1 MKAGRNRAAWGGFVL
16 LCSAVV
22 VAAGAVEWASRDGG
36 APAAPGGAPGPGEP
50 AAPPAAA
57 SPSPTA
63 GAGPVSPALAEAEA
77 RLREG
82 RFDEALAGFEAA
94 ARAASSPSAAGEAWF
109 GAGRA
114 AEELG
119 ERGQAID
126 AFRAAL
132 AAAPAGSELADRAAY
147 RLLRALNDAGRTSE
161 ALAVPAPA
169 GGGVIA
175 AYARFERGRALAA
188 AGDTAAAAAA
198 WEAAAA
204 DTSLAVP
211 VRAAA
216 LAGLAGLARD
226 AGDDAALA
234 RWLDARVALDGS
246 PAARYERALVA
257 RRLDDAAGFERG
269 LRELMAAAPLSREAT
284 LAIADLEAAGFAVD
298 PGQAGFILYR
308 RGAYAEA
315 VRLLS
320 GAAEEP
326 GIGAA
331 ERTFRA
337 YYLAAALEELG
348 RFDEAVRWYDA
359 AAATGAASP
368 FVHRAKYWAARVL
381 ETSGRSAEAAE
392 RYLALAVEGPPGEF
406 SREAAF
412 RAGYGRYVAGDI
424 AGALAAWEAAQA
436 AASPRLEYW
445 RGRAL
450 EALGR
455 PTEAADA
462 YRRAAALDRFDFF
475 AIEAA
480 ARLGDPV
487 LSLDVGYRPRDLARG
502 VDWEAVAA
510 WLRGRVGG
518 DWPGSAPTAACAL
531 ARAGL
536 SAEAAAELERAAAG
550 ADAWRLLELAREARE
565 CGLGHLALGYAV
577 RLRQAAGAAPWEAP
591 PDLLRVAY
599 PVDYPA
605 ALDRAAASADVD
617 PLFLAALVRAES
629 LWDPRAGSGAGALGL
644 TQVIPPTGEGIARA
658 LGFAG
663 FEPADLFRPA
673 VSLEFGAYYLGVQL
687 RRFGDPLLALAAYNA
702 GPGNALRW
710 AAGGDAGAAALAERI
725 DFSETQAYVRV
736 IVEAYA
742 YYRLAWAE

>member
-1 MKAGRNRAAWGGFVL
+1 ML

-22 VAAGAVEWASRDGG
+22 VAAGAVEWASRGGG
-36 APAAPGGAPGPGEP
+36 APGAPGAVPGPGEP
-50 AAPPAAA
+50 AAG
-57 SPSPTA
+57 SPTA
-63 GAGPVSPALAEAEA
+63 PASPQPGAGPASPLPAEAEA

-82 RFDEALAGFEAA
+82 RFAEALAGFEAA
-94 ARAASSPSAAGEAWF
+94 ARAAGSPADAGEAWF

-114 AEELG
+114 AEALG
-119 ERGQAID
+119 DGGRAID

-132 AAAPAGSELADRAAY
+132 GAAPVGSELADRAAY
-147 RLLRALNDAGRTSE
+147 RLLRSLNAAGRTSE
-161 ALAVPAPA
+161 ALAVAAPA

-188 AGDTAAAAAA
+188 AGDAAAAAAA
-198 WEAAAA
+198 WEAVAA

-216 LAGLAGLARD
+216 LEGLAGLARE

-234 RWLDARVALDGS
+234 RWLEARVALDGS
-246 PAARYERALVA
+246 PAARYERAQLA
-257 RRLDDAAGFERG
+257 RRLGDAAGFERG
-269 LRELMAAAPLSREAT
+269 LRELIAAAPLSRET
-284 LAIADLEAAGFAVD
+284 TRAIADLEAAGLPVD

-315 VRLLS
+315 ARVLS
-320 GAAEEP
+320 GAAAEP

-348 RFDEAVRWYDA
+348 RFDEAVAWYDA
-359 AAATGAASP
+359 AAATGAVSP
-368 FVHRAKYWAARVL
+368 FIHRAKYWAARVL
-381 ETSGRSAEAAE
+381 EMSGRAGEAAD
-392 RYLALAVEGPPGEF
+392 RYLALAVEGPAGEF
-406 SREAAF
+406 SQEAAF
-412 RAGYGRYVAGDI
+412 RAGYGRYTEGDI
-424 AGALAAWEAAQA
+424 AGALAAWEAAAA

-455 PTEAADA
+455 LPEAEAA
-462 YRRAAALDRFDFF
+462 YRRAVALDRFDFF

-480 ARLGDPV
+480 GRLGEPV
-487 LSLDVGYRPRDLARG
+487 LTLEVGYRQRELGRG
-502 VDWEAVAA
+502 IDWEAVAG
-510 WLRGRVGG
+510 WLRARIGG
-518 DWPGSAPTAACAL
+518 DWPGAAPTAACAL
-531 ARAGL
+531 ARSGL
-536 SAEAAAELERAAAG
+536 EAEAAAELERAAAG
-550 ADAWRLLELAREARE
+550 GDPWRLLELAREARE

-591 PDLLRVAY
+591 ADLLRVAY
-599 PVDYPA
+599 PVDYAA
-605 ALDRAAASADVD
+605 ALDRAAAAADLD
-617 PLFLAALVRAES
+617 PLFLAALIRAES

-658 LGFAG
+658 LGFEG
-663 FEPADLFRPA
+663 FDAADLFRPA

-742 YYRLAWAE
+742 YYLLAWAE